1 MCAIVGV
8 LSPKADRFLPAFFE
22 GLDSSFLG
30 GNEFLESTLKPNKNQ
45 GFQFKKSAQQWGG
58 KSKIE

>member
-45 GFQFKKSAQQWGG
+45 GFNSKKAPSNGG
-58 KSKIE
+58 VNLK

>member
-1 MCAIVGV
+1 MCVVCAV
-8 LSPKADRFLPAFFE
+8 LSPKADRFLPVFFE
-22 GLDSSFLG
+22 GLASSFLG

-45 GFQFKKSAQQWGG
+45 GFQFKKSAKQWGG

>member
-30 GNEFLESTLKPNKNQ
+30 GECVPRKHAE
-45 GFQFKKSAQQWGG
+45 A
-58 KSKIE
+58 